1 MSRSPQYNTNPYG
14 IGDPFD
20 LNRYGFSDWLSSN
33 QPSVQGLVDW
43 TTQAMP
49 TIGRRSSDAGGGY
62 WGPDAFADFRSDL
75 EGTPLF
81 ADASLEPMF
90 FTGDY
95 FQHYGGGGNRSG
107 QRFAPTIDYHPY
119 GMVHVGAAPEQA
131 TLGAIQRN
139 TDPNW
144 TGWNTSAQ
152 RYFDPSTQSTFDLIR
167 RGGIG
172 YVYNRTPS
180 QSSLAAG
187 ESPDATTN
195 VGDATTDT
203 TTGETTVGDPA
214 ITDTTVT
221 TTTGDT
227 PVTDVTTTDDSGVG
241 LTGTTGTG
249 TSDMPLTYQ
258 NLLGGW
264 GMNQGGGYSYN
275 PGFNLPEPQ
284 YPVPGDRPTFSD
296 YTNDQIIRSLRA
308 EHNWSMPGVT
318 EGTFREQEGWDVKSD
333 QDILDFMAGKP
344 ASWLQEK
351 HEDFRA
357 PALAQ
362 MGEDDSQRAEFQ
374 TRTQA
379 ADILNLANQGFLGS
393 MGMIQDYGRGAMQE
407 VGKNYLR
414 NIGRGRAGLA
424 SRGMTGTTVYDAMVR
439 GAGEQSMQDYLN
451 VQDAIT
457 GRKIQT
463 YQQGI
468 GGIVNALNSIQ
479 YRTMHPMEYAN
490 LYQAFGEG
498 GAGAAVPEAPSTT
511 NSALLGTALGIATP
525 LLFNAFGPLG
535 AVAGGLLGSVA
546 SAGGNVLDDI
556 GDFLEDTW
564 DAVTDW
570 F

>member
-1 MSRSPQYNTNPYG
+1 MARTRTVQFQP
-14 IGDPFD
+14 
-20 LNRYGFSDWLSSN
+20 GFSDLIASGNTGLQSQLDWSN
-33 QPSVQGLVDW
+33 TAYPNMFRTDGENYGQFFWDNARDIFTSY
-43 TTQAMP
+43 
-49 TIGRRSSDAGGGY
+49 SDAFGDKTLEPIVFQGNLMSE
-62 WGPDAFADFRSDL
+62 DFRS
-75 EGTPLF
+75 GGRAF
-81 ADASLEPMF
+81 GGASAHR
-90 FTGDY
+90 TY
-95 FQHYGGGGNRSG
+95 QH
-107 QRFAPTIDYHPY
+107 HPY
-119 GMVHVGAAPEQA
+119 GMVP
-131 TLGAIQRN
+131 LGPTAESETFRGG
-139 TDPNW
+139 P
-144 TGWNTSAQ
+144 TGGSGGGLSSGMPMSSM
-152 RYFDPSTQSTFDLIR
+152 RYLDPSTGETFSVIR
-167 RGGIG
+167 RGDIG
-172 YVYNRTPS
+172 YVYDRSTGDS
-180 QSSLAAG
+180 VLATG
-187 ESPDATTN
+187 DGGTTTT

-203 TTGETTVGDPA
+203 TTGETTVGDTT
-214 ITDTTVT
+214 ITDTTGGTATEV

-227 PVTDVTTTDDSGVG
+227 PVTDVTTTDDSVVG

-249 TSDMPLTYQ
+249 TTDMPLTYQ
-258 NLLGGW
+258 NLFGGW

-284 YPVPGDRPTFSD
+284 YPVPGDRRTFTD

-308 EHNWSMPGVT
+308 EHNWSVPGAT
-318 EGTFREQEGWDVKSD
+318 EGTFREREGWDVKSD
-333 QDILDFMAGKP
+333 QDILDFMATQP

-362 MGEDDSQRAEFQ
+362 MGEDHSQRAEFQ

-393 MGMIQDYGRGAMQE
+393 MDMIQDYGRGAMQE
-407 VGKNYLR
+407 VAKNYLR
-414 NIGRGRAGLA
+414 NVGQGRAGLA
-424 SRGMTGTTVYDAMVR
+424 SRGMTGTTVYDAMMR
-439 GAGEQSMQDYLN
+439 GAGEQSLQDYLN

-511 NSALLGTALGIATP
+511 TSALLGTALGVATP
-525 LLFNAFGPLG
+525 LLFNALGPIG
-535 AVAGGLLGSVA
+535 AVAGGVLGSVA
-546 SAGGNVLDDI
+546 AAGGNFLGDI

-564 DAVTDW
+564 DTIEDW

>member
-1 MSRSPQYNTNPYG
+1 MAFERNWN
-14 IGDPFD
+14 
-20 LNRYGFSDWLSSN
+20 DWLQTNDPSLQNQLDWSS
-33 QPSVQGLVDW
+33 QRLGTLWPQ
-43 TTQAMP
+43 
-49 TIGRRSSDAGGGY
+49 SSDQGGGY
-62 WGPDAFADFRSDL
+62 LGPSYFGDVEQALETHPAFSGSTFQPLLFQGEEWMSWG
-75 EGTPLF
+75 G
-81 ADASLEPMF
+81 
-90 FTGDY
+90 
-95 FQHYGGGGNRSG
+95 QGNRSG
-107 QRFAPTIDYHPY
+107 FTSPGGTLHHPY
-119 GMVHVGAAPEQA
+119 GLVHIGAAPEHA
-131 TLGAIQRN
+131 SVSGPTTAGRIN
-139 TDPNW
+139 TDMSYGPD
-144 TGWNTSAQ
+144 SAQ
-152 RYFDPSTQSTFDLIR
+152 RYFDPRTGSMVDIVRQGDVGF
-167 RGGIG
+167 
-172 YVYNRTPS
+172 VYRTTPS
-180 QSSLAAG
+180 QSSLTAG
-187 ESPDATTN
+187 ESPDATTT

-203 TTGETTVGDPA
+203 TTGETTVGDTT
-214 ITDTTVT
+214 ITDTTGGTATEV

-227 PVTDVTTTDDSGVG
+227 PVTDVTTTDDSVVG
-241 LTGTTGTG
+241 LTGTTGAG
-249 TSDMPLTYQ
+249 TTDMPLPYQ
-258 NLLGGW
+258 NLFGGW

-284 YPVPGDRPTFSD
+284 YPVPGDRRTFTD

-308 EHNWSMPGVT
+308 EHNWSVPGAT
-318 EGTFREQEGWDVKSD
+318 EGTFREREGWDVKSD
-333 QDILDFMAGKP
+333 QDILDFMATQP

-362 MGEDDSQRAEFQ
+362 MGEDHSQRAEFQ

-393 MGMIQDYGRGAMQE
+393 MDMIQDYGRGAMQE
-407 VGKNYLR
+407 VAKNYLR
-414 NIGRGRAGLA
+414 NVGRGRAGLA
-424 SRGMTGTTVYDAMVR
+424 SRGMTGTTVYDAMMR

-498 GAGAAVPEAPSTT
+498 GAGAAVPAAPSTT
-511 NSALLGTALGIATP
+511 PSALLGTALGVATP
-525 LLFNAFGPLG
+525 LLFSALGPIG
-535 AVAGGLLGSVA
+535 AVAGGVLGSVA
-546 SAGGNVLDDI
+546 AAGGNVLDDI

-570 F
+570 VPW